1 MRNLAPLISKHDDK
15 YIVTHLD
22 VVVIPYI
29 KYAVKEINKIKRK
42 QVLEN
47 RPCLSTLEC
56 FHLKNMQRN
65 IQELF
70 CLYKVK

>member
-29 KYAVKEINKIKRK
+29 KYAVK
-42 QVLEN
+42 
-47 RPCLSTLEC
+47 
-56 FHLKNMQRN
+56 
-65 IQELF
+65 
-70 CLYKVK
+70 